1 MNLGDDPN
9 FTRESTMND
18 HFPRDTRHGAA
29 RLLFA
34 TLAACATLALT
45 ACASTPPP
53 TEQVAVSTAAV
64 ANAVGAGATEL
75 APTEMKSARDKL
87 DRAKLAMVAKD
98 YGSALALA
106 QEAQVDAGVAQAKAQ
121 SVKARKAAE
130 TVREDSRALSEE
142 MDRKKPDTPTPAAKN

>member
-1 MNLGDDPN
+1 MMN
-9 FTRESTMND
+9 
-18 HFPRDTRHGAA
+18 HHVQRDTRHGAA
-29 RLLFA
+29 RLLFP
-34 TLAACATLALT
+34 TLAACAALALA

-53 TEQVAVSTAAV
+53 TEQLAVSTAAV
-64 ANAVGAGATEL
+64 ASAVGAGATEL
-75 APTEMKSARDKL
+75 APVEMKSARDKL
-87 DRAKLAMVAKD
+87 DRAKLAMVSKD
-98 YGSALALA
+98 YGSALTLA

>member
-1 MNLGDDPN
+1 M
-9 FTRESTMND
+9 S
-18 HFPRDTRHGAA
+18 HHVHRDTRHGAT
-29 RLLFA
+29 RLLFP
-34 TLAACATLALT
+34 TLAACAALALA

-53 TEQVAVSTAAV
+53 TEQLAVSSAAV

-75 APTEMKSARDKL
+75 APVEMKSARDKL
-87 DRAKLAMVAKD
+87 DRAKLAMDSKD
-98 YGSALALA
+98 YGSALTLA

-142 MDRKKPDTPTPAAKN
+142 MDRKKPATPTPAAKN

>member
-1 MNLGDDPN
+1 VNLGDEPN

-18 HFPRDTRHGAA
+18 HFPRDTRRGGA
-29 RLLFA
+29 RLLFPA
-34 TLAACATLALT
+34 LAACGALALT

-75 APTEMKSARDKL
+75 APAEMKAARDKL

-130 TVREDSRALSEE
+130 TVREDSRALREE
-142 MDRKKPDTPTPAAKN
+142 MDRKKTDTATPAAKN

>member
-1 MNLGDDPN
+1 
-9 FTRESTMND
+9 MND
-18 HFPRDTRHGAA
+18 HFPRDMRHGAA
-29 RLLFA
+29 RLLFPMLAAFA
-34 TLAACATLALT
+34 TLVLT

-64 ANAVGAGATEL
+64 ANAAGAGATEL

-121 SVKARKAAE
+121 SAKARKAAE

-142 MDRKKPDTPTPAAKN
+142 MDRKKPDSATPAAKN